1 MATAYTMRYGSANA
15 GGGPIGGA
23 VNSASCGLGDAV
35 LTADNGNC
43 AVVVEGGSMVET
55 EEGVTEGKTGSGRGA
70 ISSFAE
76 EVSTV
81 ICFVGAGRRRL

>member
-1 MATAYTMRYGSANA
+1 MRYGSANA
-15 GGGPIGGA
+15 GGGPVDGA
-23 VNSASCGLGDAV
+23 VESVSCGLGDAIRP
-35 LTADNGNC
+35 AEEGNC
-43 AVVVEGGSMVET
+43 AVVVDGGSMVET
-55 EEGVTEGKTGSGRGA
+55 EEGLTEGRAGSGRGA